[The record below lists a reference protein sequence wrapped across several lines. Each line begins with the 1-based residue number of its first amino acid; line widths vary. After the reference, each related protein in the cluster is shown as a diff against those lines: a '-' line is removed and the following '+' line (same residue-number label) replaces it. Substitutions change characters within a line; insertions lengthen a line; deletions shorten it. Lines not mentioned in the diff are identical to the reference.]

1 MRWTHLALVSIALI
15 LGGCAGTRVIT
26 SDVQAFSSI
35 QKVEPPATYKFERM
49 PSQQAQ
55 PAAQARLE
63 AIAEQS
69 LAQVGM
75 VRDDARARFSVM
87 VDTRVHRN
95 MPNPHWND
103 PWFWPMGRPLGWPM
117 ARRSLGSLL
126 PPGFWL
132 PLGPTAN
139 LHGAHRVRA

>member
-75 VRDDARARFSVM
+75 VRDDARAIP
-87 VDTRVHRN
+87 RV
-95 MPNPHWND
+95 
-103 PWFWPMGRPLGWPM
+103 PWRIGEWC
-117 ARRSLGSLL
+117 SHS
-126 PPGFWL
+126 
-132 PLGPTAN
+132 
-139 LHGAHRVRA
+139 